1 MDLVR
6 LCPVC
11 EHINTPADAA
21 RCRSC
26 WAFLTDTTPIARSE
40 AERRVNRV
48 RIPVWRR
55 RYLIIALA
63 LILAVVAWRA
73 VVMFDVIPLLFPPP
87 GPQTDASAD
96 VQPGAWA
103 QVRRT
108 ANSTGY
114 TPEEAPV
121 PLRSGPQATP
131 PAPRSADDLRF
142 QWKVLWT
149 FDANEPLT
157 NTVSVAGHQVFLST
171 EGGRTLSLDRE
182 TGKVLWEHRSPFP
195 SSTTPAVTG
204 DLAVTALRPGKVVA
218 LDRASGNVRWDTD
231 LGEPLF
237 SSPVIADGRVYIGAT
252 DRNLHGLDAATGE
265 KGWKFTSDDWVNA
278 PPSYDG
284 DILAMSSRSTR
295 VELVDTRTARRKLIY
310 DVAGVR
316 RVSGGPAIQGD
327 LVYFGTQDGTV
338 WAIDRNATTYPL
350 ERAIQFIRVNLY
362 IWGLGPLPV
371 QKGTVW
377 THSIDGEM
385 THAPVVGPKAVFAAT
400 DDGTIAA
407 MDAATGRELWV
418 SALGA
423 EIMSGLSVAGNTV
436 LAGMS
441 DGRVLG
447 LDAATG
453 VFLWEFATGGPV
465 SATPIVAGGVMYAAS
480 QDGKLYAV
488 VGE

>member
-26 WAFLTDTTPIARSE
+26 WAFLTDTTPIPRLD
-40 AERRVNRV
+40 AERHVGRV
-48 RIPVWRR
+48 RIPLWRR

-63 LILAVVAWRA
+63 LILALVAWRVA
-73 VVMFDVIPLLFPPP
+73 VMFDVVPLVFPPAA
-87 GPQTDASAD
+87 PQTDASAD
-96 VQPGAWA
+96 AQPGNWA

-108 ANSTGY
+108 ANSAGY
-114 TPEEAPV
+114 TPEQAP
-121 PLRSGPQATP
+121 TP
-131 PAPRSADDLRF
+131 RKA
-142 QWKVLWT
+142 LWT
-149 FDANEPLT
+149 FNANEPLT
-157 NTVSVAGHQVFLST
+157 NTVAVAGHQVFLST

-182 TGKVLWEHRSPFP
+182 TGRVLWEHRSPFP

-218 LDRASGNVRWDTD
+218 LDRASGNVRWETD

-252 DRNLHGLDAATGE
+252 DRNLHGLDAANGE
-265 KGWKFTSDDWVNA
+265 KHWKFTSDDWVNA
-278 PPSYDG
+278 PPSHDG

-295 VELVDTRTARRKLIY
+295 VELVNTRTARRKLIY

-316 RVSGGPAIQGD
+316 KVSGGPVIQED

-377 THSIDGEM
+377 THSIEGEM
-385 THAPVVGPKAVFAAT
+385 PHAPVVGPLSVFAAT
-400 DDGTIAA
+400 SNGRVAA
-407 MDAATGRELWV
+407 IHAVTGEELWRSEV
-418 SALGA
+418 GA
-423 EIMSGLSVAGNTV
+423 EITSGITVAGNTV
-436 LAGMS
+436 LAGTG

-447 LDAATG
+447 LDADTG
-453 VFLWEFATGGPV
+453 GLQWEFHTGAAV
-465 SATPIVAGGVMYAAS
+465 SATPVVAGGVMYTAS
-480 QDGKLYAV
+480 QDGNLYAV
-488 VGE
+488 AGE

>member
-1 MDLVR
+1 MDPVR

-26 WAFLTDTTPIARSE
+26 WAFLTDTTPISRSD
-40 AERRVNRV
+40 AERHVGRV
-48 RIPVWRR
+48 RIPFWRR
-55 RYLIIALA
+55 RYLIITLAIILALA
-63 LILAVVAWRA
+63 AWRL
-73 VVMFDVIPLLFPPP
+73 VVMFDVVPLVFPPP
-87 GPQTDASAD
+87 GPQTDVSAD
-96 VQPGAWA
+96 AQPGNWA

-114 TPEEAPV
+114 APELAPV
-121 PLRSGPQATP
+121 PGN
-131 PAPRSADDLRF
+131 
-142 QWKVLWT
+142 VLWT
-149 FDANEPLT
+149 FDAKEPLT

-182 TGKVLWEHRSPFP
+182 TGRVLWEHRSPFP

-218 LDRASGNVRWDTD
+218 LDRASGNIRWETD

-237 SSPVIADGRVYIGAT
+237 SSPVIVDGRVYIGAT
-252 DRNLHGLDAATGE
+252 DRNLHGLDAANGE
-265 KGWKFTSDDWVNA
+265 KHWKFTSDDWVNA

-295 VELVDTRTARRKLIY
+295 VELIDTRTARRKLIY
-310 DVAGVR
+310 DVRGVR
-316 RVSGGPAIQGD
+316 KVSGGPVIQGD

-377 THSIDGEM
+377 THSIKGEM

-400 DDGTIAA
+400 DGGRIAA
-407 MDAATGRELWV
+407 MDAITGRELWA
-418 SALGA
+418 SDLGM
-423 EIMSGLSVAGNTV
+423 EITSGLSVAGNTA
-436 LAGMS
+436 LAGTG

-447 LDAATG
+447 LDTDTG
-453 VFLWEFATGGPV
+453 ALLWEFTTGGPV
-465 SATPIVAGGVMYAAS
+465 SATPVAAGGVMYAAS

-488 VGE
+488 GGE